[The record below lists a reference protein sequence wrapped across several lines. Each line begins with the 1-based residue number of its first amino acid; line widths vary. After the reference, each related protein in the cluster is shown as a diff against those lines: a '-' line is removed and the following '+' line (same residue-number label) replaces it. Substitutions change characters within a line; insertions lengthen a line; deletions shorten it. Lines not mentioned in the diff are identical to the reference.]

1 VAWLLDDFAFLSVL
15 LKAATLAFEAFV
27 IGGLLYIALI
37 AIPAGPAAQPVLSRC
52 RSGIRR
58 AAMMLAIT
66 ELLFVAVD
74 SAILMGTVGLSVR
87 EILRADYFLA
97 GTGAMLASLVL
108 FLILEGAAARIA
120 SIAKFLL
127 FSLPFIA
134 VLAAASVW
142 TSHSISRLDDRLVTG
157 LLTGLHQLAVAAWIG
172 AMPFLLISI
181 PAVSEKETARFMARR
196 FSSLA
201 MVCVAV
207 LISAGIALSYFYVG
221 SVPALYG
228 TAYGFM
234 ILTKSA
240 LLLVLLALGSTNWWL
255 VRSLDCQ
262 AWDRSGVASSKP
274 LETST
279 QPLLFLRRI
288 GEAELGIGFSI
299 ILAAASLTSQ
309 PPAIDLVQDR
319 LTATEIVERYHPIV
333 PRFTTPS
340 VDQLSPATPL
350 EESTHSYDMSAVAKA
365 HNQDPDIAWSEYS
378 HHWAGLILLGI
389 GAGAWLAARFPRFGW
404 ARHWPLGF
412 VALAI
417 FSFLRGD
424 PENWPFGPISFWK
437 SFYDPEVALHRIYD
451 VLIASYGLFE
461 WGVQT
466 GRLQSRKA
474 AYVFPVIMA
483 LGGAGL
489 LLHTHAL
496 GNVKN
501 ELLIEMTHNTLGVL
515 AVIAGW
521 ARFVEVR
528 LPMGQGGRV
537 SRIAAQVWPACLLLI
552 GFMLLNYREA

>member
-1 VAWLLDDFAFLSVL
+1 MAWLLDDFAFLSVL
-15 LKAATLAFEAFV
+15 LKAATLVFEAFV
-27 IGGLLYIALI
+27 VGGLLFITVI
-37 AIPAGPAAQPVLSRC
+37 AIPAGPAAQPVLARC

-66 ELLFVAVD
+66 EFLFVAVD
-74 SAILMGTVGLSVR
+74 TSILIGTVKLPVSQ
-87 EILRADYFLA
+87 ILRADYFLA
-97 GTGAMLASLVL
+97 GTGAILASLVL
-108 FLILEGAAARIA
+108 FLALEGAGARIGSA
-120 SIAKFLL
+120 TKFLL

-134 VLAAASVW
+134 VLAASSVW
-142 TSHSISRLDDRLVTG
+142 TSHSISRLDGRLVTG
-157 LLTGLHQLAVAAWIG
+157 FLTALHQLAVAAWIG

-181 PAVSEKETARFMARR
+181 PAVREGETARFMAKR

-201 MVCVAV
+201 VICVAV

-221 SVPALYG
+221 SAPALYG

-240 LLLVLLALGSTNWWL
+240 LLLVLLALGGTNWWL
-255 VRSLDCQ
+255 VRSLNGR
-262 AWDRSGVASSKP
+262 AGNLSEVAASSP
-274 LETST
+274 LGSSP

-319 LTATEIVERYHPIV
+319 LTAAEIVERYHPVV
-333 PRFTTPS
+333 PRFTTPT

-350 EESTHSYDMSAVAKA
+350 EEAIHSYDISPVAKA

-378 HHWAGLILLGI
+378 HHWAGLILLAI
-389 GAGAWLAARFPRFGW
+389 GAGAWLAAQFPRFRW

-451 VLIASYGLFE
+451 LLIASYGLFE

-466 GRLQSRKA
+466 GRLRSRKA

-496 GNVKN
+496 GNLKN

-528 LPMGQGGRV
+528 MPKGQGGRL
-537 SRIAAQVWPACLLLI
+537 SLIAAQVWPACLLLI
-552 GFMLLNYREA
+552 GLMLLNYREA